1 MFALNMQIVKE
12 KITKEKPVDIF
23 DVVWKYII
31 KCNQTRVI
39 NKWMN
44 GWTDKKGQKE
54 LDLVLSLDDLFLI
67 SLKKQKVNYHSE
79 LGDRQRN
86 NETIWTIRNNIPKEG
101 KLISQV
107 QDKCQLFTNRNNK
120 KS

>member
-1 MFALNMQIVKE
+1 MDE
-12 KITKEKPVDIF
+12 
-23 DVVWKYII
+23 
-31 KCNQTRVI
+31 
-39 NKWMN
+39 WMDRQE
-44 GWTDKKGQKE
+44 GTEGQKE
-54 LDLVLSLDDLFLI
+54 LDLFLSLDALFLI

>member
-1 MFALNMQIVKE
+1 MDE
-12 KITKEKPVDIF
+12 
-23 DVVWKYII
+23 
-31 KCNQTRVI
+31 
-39 NKWMN
+39 WMDRQE
-44 GWTDKKGQKE
+44 GTEGQKE
-54 LDLVLSLDDLFLI
+54 LDLVLSLDASLLI

-86 NETIWTIRNNIPKEG
+86 NETIWTIRNNIPKEE

-107 QDKCQLFTNRNNK
+107 QDKCQLFTNRSNK